1 MNGRGVGPRMRVGI
15 VSYWF
20 NRGQAVVSRRV
31 RAALDAAGV
40 ETFVLARPTKE
51 GFVRSRFIDRTGP
64 WAQRGVTAASRY
76 EIPEVE
82 YLAWAADNV
91 LDVVL
96 CDQNLQFAEIAALR
110 QRGVRTVGRF
120 VWEAFRPEDVAR
132 AVAAFDTIYSVTRCE
147 QRRYAGFGITSPLV
161 RWAPPPELAAVPRPP
176 RPDGEVRFFYPGGY
190 LSDRKPTAETIAAFR
205 QVRDPRA
212 RLILKVQDP
221 VRGPKLAAEALA
233 ADPRIRAITADLPDD
248 EHHRL
253 MASCDVLLAPTRWEG
268 LGLHHGEAI
277 ALGLPA
283 ITNDFPPMNENVAH
297 DVDGWLVPAVW
308 QSERVPGVPRL
319 ETPVE
324 PLAAAIE
331 ALCDDDRRARLAA
344 GVRRRRA
351 VVTWNDTTDD
361 LVELVTGRPASRAA
375 A

>member
-1 MNGRGVGPRMRVGI
+1 
-15 VSYWF
+15 
-20 NRGQAVVSRRV
+20 
-31 RAALDAAGV
+31 
-40 ETFVLARPTKE
+40 
-51 GFVRSRFIDRTGP
+51 
-64 WAQRGVTAASRY
+64 
-76 EIPEVE
+76 
-82 YLAWAADNV
+82 
-91 LDVVL
+91 
-96 CDQNLQFAEIAALR
+96 
-110 QRGVRTVGRF
+110 
-120 VWEAFRPEDVAR
+120 
-132 AVAAFDTIYSVTRCE
+132 
-147 QRRYAGFGITSPLV
+147 
-161 RWAPPPELAAVPRPP
+161 
-176 RPDGEVRFFYPGGY
+176 
-190 LSDRKPTAETIAAFR
+190 
-205 QVRDPRA
+205 
-212 RLILKVQDP
+212 VQDP

-344 GVRRRRA
+344 GVAQRRA
-351 VVTWNDTTDD
+351 AITWNDTTDD

>member
-1 MNGRGVGPRMRVGI
+1 MSWPDAGRPMRVGI

-20 NRGQAVVSRRV
+20 NRGQAVVSRRI
-31 RAALDAAGV
+31 RGALDAAGV
-40 ETFVLARPTKE
+40 QTFVLARPTKDA
-51 GFVRSRFIDRTGP
+51 FVRSRFIDRTGP
-64 WAQRGVTAASRY
+64 WAQRGVTAATRY
-76 EIPEVE
+76 DIPEVE
-82 YLAWAADNV
+82 YLAWAAANV

-96 CDQNLQFAEIAALR
+96 CDQNLQFRELAALR
-110 QRGVRTVGRF
+110 RRGVRTVGRF
-120 VWEAFRPEDVAR
+120 VWEAFRPEDVAG
-132 AVAAFDTIYSVTRCE
+132 AKDAFDTIYSVTRCE
-147 QRRYAGFGITSPLV
+147 QRRYAGFGIASPLV
-161 RWAPPPELAAVPRPP
+161 RWAPPPELVALPRPP
-176 RPDGEVRFFYPGGY
+176 RQDGEVRFFYPGGY

-205 QVRDPRA
+205 LVRDPRA
-212 RLILKVQDP
+212 RLVLKLQDP
-221 VRGPKLAAEALA
+221 VRGPQLAAEAER
-233 ADPRIRAITADLPDD
+233 ADPRIRVITADLPDD

-283 ITNDFPPMNENVAH
+283 ITNDFPPMNENVVH

-308 QSERVPGVPRL
+308 QTERVPGVPRL

-331 ALCDDDRRARLAA
+331 ALCDDGRRARLAA
-344 GVRRRRA
+344 GVARRRA
-351 VVTWNDTTDD
+351 KVTWADTTRD
-361 LVELVTGRPASRAA
+361 LLELVTGRLAPRAA

>member
-1 MNGRGVGPRMRVGI
+1 MRVGI

-20 NRGQAVVSRRV
+20 NRGQAVVSRRI
-31 RAALDAAGV
+31 RAALDAAGL

-51 GFVRSRFIDRTGP
+51 RFVRSKFIDRTGP
-64 WAQRGVTAASRY
+64 WAQHGVTAASRY

-82 YLAWAADNV
+82 YLEWAADNV

-96 CDQNLQFAEIAALR
+96 CDQNLQFPEIAALR
-110 QRGVRTVGRF
+110 RRGVRTVGRF
-120 VWEAFRPEDVAR
+120 VWEAFGPQDVAG

-147 QRRYAGFGITSPLV
+147 ERRYAGFGIDSPLV
-161 RWAPPPELAAVPRPP
+161 RWAPPPELAALTRPP
-176 RPDGEVRFFYPGGY
+176 RDDGEVRFFFPGGY
-190 LSDRKPTAETIAAFR
+190 LSDRKPTAETIQAFCR
-205 QVRDPRA
+205 VRDPRA

-221 VRGPKLAAEALA
+221 VRGPKLAAEAMA

-297 DVDGWLVPAVW
+297 DVDGWLVPAGW
-308 QSERVPGVPRL
+308 HSERVPGVPRL

-331 ALCDDDRRARLAA
+331 ALCDDERRARLAA
-344 GVRRRRA
+344 GVIRRRA
-351 VVTWNDTTDD
+351 AVTWDETTRD
-361 LVELVTGRPASRAA
+361 LVQLVGGRLGARAA

>member
-1 MNGRGVGPRMRVGI
+1 MRVGI

-20 NRGQAVVSRRV
+20 NRGQAVVSRRI
-31 RAALDAAGV
+31 RAALDAAGF

-51 GFVRSRFIDRTGP
+51 RFVRPGFIDTSGP
-64 WAQRGVTAASRY
+64 WAQRHVTAASRFD
-76 EIPEVE
+76 IPEHD
-82 YLAWAADNV
+82 YLEWVAANRIEA
-91 LDVVL
+91 VL
-96 CDQNLQFAEIAALR
+96 CDQNLQFRELATLR
-110 QRGVRTVGRF
+110 RQGVRTIGRF
-120 VWEAFRPEDVAR
+120 VWEAFRPEDVA
-132 AVAAFDTIYSVTRCE
+132 AASEAFETIYSLTSCE
-147 QRRYAGFGITSPLV
+147 QRRYAEFGIQSPLV
-161 RWAPPPELAAVPRPP
+161 RWAPPADLIAGGQPP
-176 RPDGEVRFFYPGGY
+176 RDDGEVRFFYPGGY

-212 RLILKVQDP
+212 RLILKMQDP
-221 VRGPKLAAEALA
+221 VRGPRVAAEAA
-233 ADPRIRAITADLPDD
+233 VADPRIRAITADLPDH

-308 QSERVPGVPRL
+308 HAERVPGVPRL
-319 ETPVE
+319 ETPIG
-324 PLAAAIE
+324 PLTAAIE
-331 ALCDDDRRARLAA
+331 ALCDDTRRARLAA
-344 GVRRRRA
+344 GVARRRA
-351 VVTWNDTTDD
+351 RVTWADTTRD
-361 LVELVTGRPASRAA
+361 LVELVRGRRAPGAA

>member
-1 MNGRGVGPRMRVGI
+1 MSRPDAGQSMRVGL

-20 NRGQAVVSRRV
+20 NRGQAVVSRRI

-40 ETFVLARPTKE
+40 QTFVLARPTKDN
-51 GFVRSRFIDRTGP
+51 FVRSRFIDCTGP
-64 WAQRGVTAASRY
+64 WAQRGVTAATRFD
-76 EIPEVE
+76 IPAVE
-82 YLAWAADNV
+82 YLEWAADNV

-96 CDQNLQFAEIAALR
+96 CDQNLQFAELAAVR
-110 QRGVRTVGRF
+110 RRGVRTVGRF
-120 VWEAFRPEDVAR
+120 VWEAFRPEDAAGAR
-132 AVAAFDTIYSVTRCE
+132 AAFDTIYSVTRCE
-147 QRRYAGFGITSPLV
+147 QRRYAGLGIASPLI
-161 RWAPPPELAAVPRPP
+161 RWAPPPELATIPRPP
-176 RPDGEVRFFYPGGY
+176 RHDGEVRFFFPGGY
-190 LSDRKPTAETIAAFR
+190 LSDRKPTAEAIAAFQR
-205 QVRDPRA
+205 VRDPRA
-212 RLILKVQDP
+212 RLILKIQDP
-221 VRGPKLAAEALA
+221 VRGPQLAAEAER
-233 ADPRIRAITADLPDD
+233 ADPRIRVITADLPDD
-248 EHHRL
+248 DHYRL

-283 ITNDFPPMNENVAH
+283 ITNDFAPMNENVAH

-308 QSERVPGVPRL
+308 QAERVPGVPRL

-344 GVRRRRA
+344 GVARRRA
-351 VVTWNDTTDD
+351 AVTWADTSAD
-361 LVELVTGRPASRAA
+361 LVELVTGWIAPRAA

>member
-1 MNGRGVGPRMRVGI
+1 MRVGI

-20 NRGQAVVSRRV
+20 NRGQAVVSRRI
-31 RAALDAAGV
+31 RAALDAAGIR
-40 ETFVLARPTKE
+40 TFVLARPTKE

-64 WAQRGVTAASRY
+64 WAQRGVTAASCFD
-76 EIPEVE
+76 IPEVE
-82 YLAWAADNV
+82 YLEWAADAM

-96 CDQNLQFAEIAALR
+96 CDQNLQFRELAGLR
-110 QRGVRTVGRF
+110 RRGVRTVGRF
-120 VWEAFRPEDVAR
+120 VWEAFRPEDVTGAKE
-132 AVAAFDTIYSVTRCE
+132 AFETIYSVTRCE
-147 QRRYAGFGITSPLV
+147 QRRYAGFGIESPLV

-176 RPDGEVRFFYPGGY
+176 RVDGEVRFFYPGGY

-205 QVRDPRA
+205 RVRDPRA
-212 RLILKVQDP
+212 RLILKLQDP
-221 VRGPKLAAEALA
+221 VRGPQLAAEAERT
-233 ADPRIRAITADLPDD
+233 DPRIRAITADLPDD

-277 ALGLPA
+277 ALGQPT

-308 QSERVPGVPRL
+308 HTERLPGVPRL
-319 ETPVE
+319 ETPIE
-324 PLAAAIE
+324 PLAEAIE
-331 ALCDDDRRARLAA
+331 ALCDDDRRGRLAA
-344 GVRRRRA
+344 GVARRRA
-351 VVTWNDTTDD
+351 AFTWADTTSD
-361 LVELVTGRPASRAA
+361 LVELVAGRRAARAA